1 MKKLPRNHWYAR
13 FLRATDGIF
22 RNNPVLSLGLA
33 LPFAAVAVTS
43 LQTAVGL
50 AIGALLTL
58 VPVSLLLLL
67 FEKLLPENCRWLDLP
82 LCALTAAVFV
92 LPIRLVTGK
101 LSPALMDSVG
111 VYFSLLC
118 VSSALFALREETRGS
133 RDWAKVLLLGVKQ
146 WLGLSLVFL
155 LVGFLRELLG
165 YGTLWGKALPW
176 MKVRFSG
183 AMVTG
188 IGLIL
193 LGFLAALGKKIH
205 RSYLGCRLWWA
216 ESREPLRRK
225 LRELLDSGPAGRGE
239 DARRHKKARKDK
251 KALPPQEKGQ
261 PAEPQAEKPA
271 TNEESTTEA
280 QGKEALE

>member
-1 MKKLPRNHWYAR
+1 MNKLPRNHWYAR
-13 FLRATDGIF
+13 FLRATDDIF
-22 RNNPVLSLGLA
+22 RHNPVLSLGLA

-43 LQTAVGL
+43 LQTAAGL
-50 AIGALLTL
+50 SIGALLTML
-58 VPVSLLLLL
+58 PVSLLMLL
-67 FEKLLPENCRWLDLP
+67 FEKLLPQSCRWLDLP

-133 RDWAKVLLLGVKQ
+133 RDWAKVLLRGVKQ

-183 AMVTG
+183 VMVAG
-188 IGLIL
+188 FGFIL
-193 LGFLAALGKKIH
+193 LGFLAALGRKFH
-205 RSYLGCRLWWA
+205 RSYLGWRLWWA
-216 ESREPLRRK
+216 RHREPLRLK
-225 LRELLDSGPAGRGE
+225 MKQLLDNGPAGRGE
-239 DARRHKKARKDK
+239 DARRRKKARKEREK
-251 KALPPQEKGQ
+251 TLPPPEEKQE
-261 PAEPQAEKPA
+261 PS
-271 TNEESTTEA
+271 EST
-280 QGKEALE
+280 GKEAQQ